1 MHKRNSMD
9 GIAKI
14 MWIAASFY
22 LIDAAWSTYKEYRNN
37 NRGKRITHENS
48 KKSPTHGYI
57 GRSIGSMANDA
68 ENKKAGQ
75 HN

>member
-1 MHKRNSMD
+1 MD
-9 GIAKI
+9 GVAKI
-14 MWIAASFY
+14 MWIMIVWA
-22 LIDAAWSTYKEYRNN
+22 IVSTYKECRNN